1 MGSTGFLNFS
11 ARFAE
16 VLNWCSVWCSMLGL
30 VLSIGID
37 EGCIVYTEETVD
49 LVFSSEGAVDLYL
62 MCTD

>member
-30 VLSIGID
+30 LLSIGID
-37 EGCIVYTEETVD
+37 EGCIVYTEEKAKVIAP
-49 LVFSSEGAVDLYL
+49 S
-62 MCTD
+62 